1 MMDASQTNIDFQAGR
16 AGAVTRLWIL
26 TKKELWS
33 YFTNPTSWLILF
45 FFYLYRGVETYNLV
59 FHLRDGGDAD
69 MFGMQYLAGSS
80 TYWAVVLLPSLLT
93 MKTFAEE
100 RRTGSLELLMSSP
113 IQDHE
118 VVVGKYLGSLLF
130 FAFLWLPTLVL
141 LLILQ
146 SPLFLNVDL
155 SLTQVIVGYLGLF
168 LLGSLLISVGVF
180 TSSLTDNQLLA
191 SLASM
196 LGAYALLVFPPQL
209 AGAQTTV
216 DSGILP
222 IVIEQIS
229 VIRHLGSW
237 FFRGLIDTGHLFFY
251 ISTTLLFLFLTTRV
265 VESRKWR

>member
-1 MMDASQTNIDFQAGR
+1 MTETRPIDFAAGR
-16 AGAVTRLWIL
+16 ASALGRLWIL

-33 YFTNPTSWLILF
+33 YFVNPTSWLILF

-59 FHLRDGGDAD
+59 WHMRDGGDAD

-100 RRTGSLELLMSSP
+100 KRTGSLELLMSTP
-113 IQDHE
+113 IQDYE
-118 VVVGKYLGSLLF
+118 VVLGKYLGSLLF
-130 FAFLWLPTLVL
+130 FALLWLPTLLL

-146 SPLFLNVDL
+146 SPFFLGVHL
-155 SLTQVIVGYLGLF
+155 PLTQVLVGYLGLF
-168 LLGSLLISVGVF
+168 LLGSLLVSVGVF

-196 LGAYALLVFPPQL
+196 LAAYALLVFPPQF
-209 AGAQTTV
+209 AGGQTTV
-216 DSGILP
+216 DSGLLP
-222 IVIEQIS
+222 VLIEQIS

-237 FFRGLIDTGHLFFY
+237 FFRGLIDTGHLVFY
-251 ISTTLLFLFLTTRV
+251 VSTTMLFLFLTTSV